1 MCDAGVSRGAEV
13 PDLQA
18 AAFWVSPRLIWVGWT
33 GNSAERAQY
42 VPSSYIGFV
51 AFSWILVKLSFNGAK
66 VQKFPENAKE
76 KRKYFD

>member
-1 MCDAGVSRGAEV
+1 
-13 PDLQA
+13 
-18 AAFWVSPRLIWVGWT
+18 
-33 GNSAERAQY
+33 
-42 VPSSYIGFV
+42 V